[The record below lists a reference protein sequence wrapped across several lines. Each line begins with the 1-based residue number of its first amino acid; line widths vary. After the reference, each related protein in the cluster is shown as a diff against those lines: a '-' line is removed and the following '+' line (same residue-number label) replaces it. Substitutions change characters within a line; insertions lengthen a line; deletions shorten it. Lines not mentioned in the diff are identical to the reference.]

1 MAQAGAA
8 AGGAKASAA
17 LVVAICFG
25 IAALEGY
32 DIQAFGVAAPRFAPE
47 LGLSPGQ
54 VGWGGS
60 AAMIGL
66 VIGAFAGGWLAD
78 RVGRKPVLFWS
89 VAMFGVFSIATALTH
104 SYDLLFL
111 ARVATGLGFG
121 GAMPN
126 LIAVATEISSPKRR
140 AATVTTM
147 FCGMPAGGA
156 CVALLARFGGD
167 LDWRTLFMIG
177 GVLPLLLL
185 PLIHFLLPET
195 KPDHAP
201 EADRR
206 MLPALFGERRAL
218 VTVLL
223 WLVFALT
230 LVVLYLMLNW
240 LPTLVVAKGFTQADG
255 AVASL
260 VFNLTSIVGALLMGF
275 IADRAGFRWPLALVY
290 AALAVCLWALAG
302 AGVLSLVTVLS
313 GITGFL
319 VIGAQ
324 YTLYAL
330 APVYYAPHVRA
341 AGAGAAVAVG
351 RFGSI
356 LGPLLAGELREA
368 GATADQVFLSLVPCV
383 VVAGLAAV
391 VLTTIGR
398 PHADD

>member
-1 MAQAGAA
+1 
-8 AGGAKASAA
+8 
-17 LVVAICFG
+17 
-25 IAALEGY
+25 
-32 DIQAFGVAAPRFAPE
+32 
-47 LGLSPGQ
+47 
-54 VGWGGS
+54 
-60 AAMIGL
+60 
-66 VIGAFAGGWLAD
+66 
-78 RVGRKPVLFWS
+78 
-89 VAMFGVFSIATALTH
+89 
-104 SYDLLFL
+104 
-111 ARVATGLGFG
+111 
-121 GAMPN
+121 
-126 LIAVATEISSPKRR
+126 
-140 AATVTTM
+140 
-147 FCGMPAGGA
+147 
-156 CVALLARFGGD
+156 
-167 LDWRTLFMIG
+167 
-177 GVLPLLLL
+177 
-185 PLIHFLLPET
+185 
-195 KPDHAP
+195 
-201 EADRR
+201 

-218 VTVLL
+218 VTILL